1 MDWILGGQ
9 EMNLEFLPLPLY
21 VIFCLFMS
29 GGMIY
34 FAISR
39 RKIDRKGLII
49 AYIILSFVPP
59 FMIMSR
65 IFPQFYNQFI
75 YTLYSIILIFF
86 IEVTVTGII
95 DLKKGVVNKRV
106 VLGLFLIW
114 PCVIFIILI
123 LLHII

>member
-1 MDWILGGQ
+1 
-9 EMNLEFLPLPLY
+9 MNLEFLPLPLY
-21 VIFCLFMS
+21 VILCLLMS

-59 FMIMSR
+59 FMIASR

-75 YTLYSIILIFF
+75 HTLYFIILVFF

-95 DLKKGVVNKRV
+95 DFKREIVNKRV
-106 VLGLFLIW
+106 VLGLFIIW

>member
-1 MDWILGGQ
+1 
-9 EMNLEFLPLPLY
+9 MNLEFLPLPLY